1 LTRIKFA
8 REWQLAWTA
17 APGVLEFGI
26 LRGGAF
32 QDMRRSL
39 SRWMT
44 AAVLWVAFTPMARA
58 ETLAATVERWGLLG
72 SWAVD
77 CAARPDRDKGAL
89 LTYEIRTDGRV
100 MYRRNFG
107 DAKDENEVVSA
118 TVNAEGVINVMVY
131 FPSLQQ
137 TREYGLLLSKQ
148 GSLRAIYNRS
158 ERGVYT
164 IKDGKYVATGAPPP
178 PQQRCD

>member
-8 REWQLAWTA
+8 RDWPLAWTI
-17 APGVLEFGI
+17 PRGMLQFGI
-26 LRGGAF
+26 VRGGAF
-32 QDMRRSL
+32 QDMTRCL
-39 SRWMT
+39 SRSMT
-44 AAVLWVAFTPMARA
+44 AAVLWIAFASLARA
-58 ETLAATVERWGLLG
+58 ETLAATVEQWGLLG

-89 LTYEIRTDGRV
+89 LTYEIRKDGRV

-118 TVNAEGVINVMVY
+118 TVNAEGLLNVMVY

-137 TREYGLLLSKQ
+137 TREFGLLLSKQ

-158 ERGVYT
+158 ERGEDT
-164 IKDGKYVATGAPPP
+164 IRDGKYVKTGAPTP